1 MTTKENMRLMKILDD
16 AWNSKD
22 WDIFNKLHTNDV
34 NVYWPGQSEP
44 TRGVYIH
51 QKEAEMFFNT
61 FPDNRIENDPYIVL
75 FGQDDWTCSI
85 ANFSG
90 THTNPMVGENGKT
103 IPPTNKKF
111 HIEFCTVAHWKNG
124 QIMEERLFYDL
135 VGLMRQLGWIQ

>member
-1 MTTKENMRLMKILDD
+1 MATEENMRLMKMLDE
-16 AWNSKD
+16 AWNAQE
-22 WDIFNKLHTNDV
+22 WDTFNKLHTNDV
-34 NVYWPGQSEP
+34 TVYWPGQSGP
-44 TRGVYIH
+44 TRGVHIH
-51 QKEAEMFFNT
+51 QKEAEMFFNA

-90 THTNPMVGENGKT
+90 THTNVMVGENGKT

>member
-1 MTTKENMRLMKILDD
+1 MMHGIQKIGILSINFILMMLMYIGPVNLNPLEEYIYIKKKPKYFLIHFPIIALE
-16 AWNSKD
+16 
-22 WDIFNKLHTNDV
+22 TN
-34 NVYWPGQSEP
+34 
-44 TRGVYIH
+44 
-51 QKEAEMFFNT
+51 
-61 FPDNRIENDPYIVL
+61 PYIVL
-75 FGQDDWTCSI
+75 FGQNDWTCSI
-85 ANFSG
+85 ANFTG